1 MSSREEF
8 AEVALSGRVVISGAT
23 TGLEV
28 LERALAGWPV
38 PESTKRERP
47 PPRMHPKRCKLYGPS
62 PPIDAEH
69 YRGQC
74 SSLAK
79 SDTHSNSSNEW
90 VHEEWVDSDE
100 DLACYTGY
108 ND

>member
-1 MSSREEF
+1 MPSRDKF
-8 AEVALSGRVVISGAT
+8 AGVASSGRVVISGAT

-28 LERALAGWPV
+28 LERALGGWPV
-38 PESTKRERP
+38 LESTKGGGGP
-47 PPRMHPKRCKLYGPS
+47 PAIGPKLCKLYGP
-62 PPIDAEH
+62 PPVGDAEY

-74 SSLAK
+74 SSLVE

-90 VHEEWVDSDE
+90 VHEEWNDSDE

-108 ND
+108 DD